1 MLNFSRTLIL
11 RSACVAETEAIGAS
25 FGALANRG
33 DVVCLVGG
41 IGVGK
46 SCFAR
51 GFVRAAV
58 GDAKRIVSSPTFML
72 VNEHRA
78 AAAAAAASA
87 KRQRQPPQLPPIDAY
102 HLDLY
107 RLATGDAT
115 ADDESLE
122 SLDLPRLFA
131 EGATV
136 IEWAERLGTHAGE
149 GPGRWREDNDGEGS
163 GGDDAA
169 IRGGRTLWI
178 KIEDGLVEDDDDGD
192 GSDDGQRLIEVRGSA
207 NADVAAA
214 DDDEAH
220 AIAWASAAQK
230 CTP

>member
-1 MLNFSRTLIL
+1 MLNFSRTLL
-11 RSACVAETEAIGAS
+11 RSSCVAETEAIGAS

-72 VNEHRA
+72 VNEHRAA

-207 NADVAAA
+207 NADAAA

-230 CTP
+230 CAP